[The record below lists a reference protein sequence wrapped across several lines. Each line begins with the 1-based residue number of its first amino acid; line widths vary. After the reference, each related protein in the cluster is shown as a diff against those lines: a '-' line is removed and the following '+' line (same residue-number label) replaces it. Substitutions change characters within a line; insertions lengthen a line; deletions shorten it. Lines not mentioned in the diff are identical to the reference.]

1 MKKRIFALLLCL
13 VCTLGLGGC
22 QPEQIDYDTS
32 PLSFET
38 VFDDTP
44 GNPDKPDQ
52 PEDFAFHVSHHPPA
66 YRVRTYDFEED
77 TICKGAFYVLSP
89 EDSYEI
95 EELPPEKGIIKGV
108 FTFDYTEQG
117 NASLPS
123 TIRSRATASASTAS
137 PSPMRQRT
145 ISPCATHKFM
155 AKACSLS
162 PSRAASL
169 PSTCGSPGLFL
180 LTPVVSGFRATLI
193 TTERNI
199 PLTSVSNQHK
209 SAGTQSRSGA
219 FLFHKGAFS
228 C

>member
-13 VCTLGLGGC
+13 VCTLGLCGC

-117 NASLPS
+117 NGIRIHRFTLSYETADNITVRNTQIYGKGLQPTSFEGSEFAIDLRITHPVPSISSKLWFSGDFDYNGEEYSFNISL
-123 TIRSRATASASTAS
+123 
-137 PSPMRQRT
+137 
-145 ISPCATHKFM
+145 
-155 AKACSLS
+155 
-162 PSRAASL
+162 
-169 PSTCGSPGLFL
+169 
-180 LTPVVSGFRATLI
+180 
-193 TTERNI
+193 
-199 PLTSVSNQHK
+199 
-209 SAGTQSRSGA
+209 
-219 FLFHKGAFS
+219 
-228 C
+228 

>member
-13 VCTLGLGGC
+13 VCALSLGGC

-77 TICKGAFYVLSP
+77 TICKGAFYILSP

-108 FTFDYTEQG
+108 FTYDYTEQG
-117 NASLPS
+117 NDIRIHPITLSYETADSITVRNTQIYGKGLQPVSFEGNEFAIDLRLTRPVPS
-123 TIRSRATASASTAS
+123 SSS
-137 PSPMRQRT
+137 
-145 ISPCATHKFM
+145 KLWF
-155 AKACSLS
+155 
-162 PSRAASL
+162 
-169 PSTCGSPGLFL
+169 
-180 LTPVVSGFRATLI
+180 SGDFDYNG
-193 TTERNI
+193 EEYSFNI
-199 PLTSVSNQHK
+199 NL
-209 SAGTQSRSGA
+209 
-219 FLFHKGAFS
+219 
-228 C
+228 

>member
-13 VCTLGLGGC
+13 VCALSLGGC

-77 TICKGAFYVLSP
+77 TICKGAFYILSP

-108 FTFDYTEQG
+108 FTCDYTKQGNGIRIHRFTLSYETADNITVRNTQIYGKGLQPVSFEGNEFAIDLRLTRSDHSVSSRLWFSGDFDYNGEEYSF
-117 NASLPS
+117 NISL
-123 TIRSRATASASTAS
+123 
-137 PSPMRQRT
+137 
-145 ISPCATHKFM
+145 
-155 AKACSLS
+155 
-162 PSRAASL
+162 
-169 PSTCGSPGLFL
+169 
-180 LTPVVSGFRATLI
+180 
-193 TTERNI
+193 
-199 PLTSVSNQHK
+199 
-209 SAGTQSRSGA
+209 
-219 FLFHKGAFS
+219 
-228 C
+228 

>member
-13 VCTLGLGGC
+13 VCTLSLGGC

-117 NASLPS
+117 NGIRIHRFTLSYETADNITVRNTQIYGKGLQPTSFEGSEFAIDLRITRPVPS
-123 TIRSRATASASTAS
+123 SSS
-137 PSPMRQRT
+137 QLW
-145 ISPCATHKFM
+145 F
-155 AKACSLS
+155 
-162 PSRAASL
+162 
-169 PSTCGSPGLFL
+169 
-180 LTPVVSGFRATLI
+180 SGDFDYNG
-193 TTERNI
+193 EKYSFNI
-199 PLTSVSNQHK
+199 EL
-209 SAGTQSRSGA
+209 
-219 FLFHKGAFS
+219 
-228 C
+228 

>member
-13 VCTLGLGGC
+13 VCALGLGGC

-117 NASLPS
+117 NGIRIHRFTLSYETADNITVRNTQIYGKGLQPTSFEGSEFAIDLRITHPVPSISSKLWFSGDFDYNGEEYSFNISL
-123 TIRSRATASASTAS
+123 
-137 PSPMRQRT
+137 
-145 ISPCATHKFM
+145 
-155 AKACSLS
+155 
-162 PSRAASL
+162 
-169 PSTCGSPGLFL
+169 
-180 LTPVVSGFRATLI
+180 
-193 TTERNI
+193 
-199 PLTSVSNQHK
+199 
-209 SAGTQSRSGA
+209 
-219 FLFHKGAFS
+219 
-228 C
+228 

>member
-13 VCTLGLGGC
+13 VCALSLGGC

-77 TICKGAFYVLSP
+77 TICKGAFYILSP

-108 FTFDYTEQG
+108 FTCDYTKQGSGLRIHRLTLSYETTENITVRNTQIYGKGLQPVSFEGNEFAIDLRLTRSDHSVSSRLWFSGDFDYNGEEYSF
-117 NASLPS
+117 NISL
-123 TIRSRATASASTAS
+123 
-137 PSPMRQRT
+137 
-145 ISPCATHKFM
+145 
-155 AKACSLS
+155 
-162 PSRAASL
+162 
-169 PSTCGSPGLFL
+169 
-180 LTPVVSGFRATLI
+180 
-193 TTERNI
+193 
-199 PLTSVSNQHK
+199 
-209 SAGTQSRSGA
+209 
-219 FLFHKGAFS
+219 
-228 C
+228 

>member
-13 VCTLGLGGC
+13 VCALGLGGC

-77 TICKGAFYVLSP
+77 TICKGAFYILSP

-108 FTFDYTEQG
+108 FTYDYTEQG
-117 NASLPS
+117 NGIRIHRFTLSYETADNITVRNTQIYGKGLQPTSFEGSEFATDLRITLPISSINSKLWFSGDFDYNGEEYSFNISL
-123 TIRSRATASASTAS
+123 
-137 PSPMRQRT
+137 
-145 ISPCATHKFM
+145 
-155 AKACSLS
+155 
-162 PSRAASL
+162 
-169 PSTCGSPGLFL
+169 
-180 LTPVVSGFRATLI
+180 
-193 TTERNI
+193 
-199 PLTSVSNQHK
+199 
-209 SAGTQSRSGA
+209 
-219 FLFHKGAFS
+219 
-228 C
+228 

>member
-13 VCTLGLGGC
+13 VCALSLGGC

-108 FTFDYTEQG
+108 FTFDYAEQG
-117 NASLPS
+117 NGIRIHRFTLSYETADNITVRNTQIYGKGLQPTSFEGSEFAIDLRLTRPVPSNTSGLWFSGDFDYNGEEYSFNISL
-123 TIRSRATASASTAS
+123 
-137 PSPMRQRT
+137 
-145 ISPCATHKFM
+145 
-155 AKACSLS
+155 
-162 PSRAASL
+162 
-169 PSTCGSPGLFL
+169 
-180 LTPVVSGFRATLI
+180 
-193 TTERNI
+193 
-199 PLTSVSNQHK
+199 
-209 SAGTQSRSGA
+209 
-219 FLFHKGAFS
+219 
-228 C
+228 

>member
-13 VCTLGLGGC
+13 VCTLSLGGC

-77 TICKGAFYVLSP
+77 TICKGAFYILSP

-108 FTFDYTEQG
+108 FTCDYTKQGSGTRIHRFTLSYETADNITVRNTQIYGKGLQPVSFEGNEFAIDLRLTRSDHSVSSRLWFSGDFDYNGEEYSF
-117 NASLPS
+117 NISL
-123 TIRSRATASASTAS
+123 
-137 PSPMRQRT
+137 
-145 ISPCATHKFM
+145 
-155 AKACSLS
+155 
-162 PSRAASL
+162 
-169 PSTCGSPGLFL
+169 
-180 LTPVVSGFRATLI
+180 
-193 TTERNI
+193 
-199 PLTSVSNQHK
+199 
-209 SAGTQSRSGA
+209 
-219 FLFHKGAFS
+219 
-228 C
+228 

>member
-13 VCTLGLGGC
+13 VCALSLGGC

-108 FTFDYTEQG
+108 FTCDYTKQGNGIRIHRFTLSYETADSITVRNTQIYGKGLQPVSFEGSEFATDLRITLPISSINSKLWFSGDFDYNGEEY
-117 NASLPS
+117 S
-123 TIRSRATASASTAS
+123 
-137 PSPMRQRT
+137 
-145 ISPCATHKFM
+145 F
-155 AKACSLS
+155 
-162 PSRAASL
+162 
-169 PSTCGSPGLFL
+169 
-180 LTPVVSGFRATLI
+180 
-193 TTERNI
+193 NI
-199 PLTSVSNQHK
+199 NL
-209 SAGTQSRSGA
+209 
-219 FLFHKGAFS
+219 
-228 C
+228 